1 MRELLEEFFTH
12 YLRERDLEA
21 TLALLTDN
29 IISIG
34 TGEQEIAKNKEELRA
49 LTEIEFKELPEPLDF
64 ELSKLYRD
72 TLRRLWVER
81 ICKCPC
87 QDQYGRHNSRTVYPF
102 HLCLYQRRWE
112 VEDRITAY
120 VYSYKRAGR
129 TGIFSSPLQQEK
141 QHPEDFFRNR
151 GTADETGF

>member
-64 ELSKLYRD
+64 ELSNYTETPLGY
-72 TLRRLWVER
+72 
-81 ICKCPC
+81 
-87 QDQYGRHNSRTVYPF
+87 YGWSVFVNVLAKINT
-102 HLCLYQRRWE
+102 E
-112 VEDRITAY
+112 GITAELFTRFTC
-120 VYSYKRAGR
+120 VCIDHDGRPCAHRACPRQHEQKREHAKQLFH
-129 TGIFSSPLQQEK
+129 IAPL
-141 QHPEDFFRNR
+141 P
-151 GTADETGF
+151 A

>member
-64 ELSKLYRD
+64 ELSNYTETPLGD
-72 TLRRLWVER
+72 
-81 ICKCPC
+81 
-87 QDQYGRHNSRTVYPF
+87 YGWSVFVNVLAKINT
-102 HLCLYQRRWE
+102 E
-112 VEDRITAY
+112 GITAELFTRFTC
-120 VYSYKRAGR
+120 VCIK
-129 TGIFSSPLQQEK
+129 
-141 QHPEDFFRNR
+141 ED
-151 GTADETGF
+151 GKWKIA

>member
-64 ELSKLYRD
+64 ELSNYTETPLGD
-72 TLRRLWVER
+72 
-81 ICKCPC
+81 
-87 QDQYGRHNSRTVYPF
+87 YGWSVFVNVLAKINT
-102 HLCLYQRRWE
+102 E
-112 VEDRITAY
+112 GITAELFTRFTC
-120 VYSYKRAGR
+120 VCIKEDGQWKIASLHTSTPTKEQEEQEFFPSATARKTASR
-129 TGIFSSPLQQEK
+129 RFLQK
-141 QHPEDFFRNR
+141 QGNS
-151 GTADETGF
+151 